1 MPTNKTEKLFQKA
14 LAAARTPRGRAVVF
28 GHSRSQS
35 QRADHLDKEIIKGMA
50 RAVFVDQWQVRQEE
64 HRVKQSYEQYLL
76 LGMNINEHAPKTPS
90 RARAWAKD
98 NAKQILALSPGF
110 KTLTEMFEYVVSA
123 RGYNRN
129 QSGPRSASWPETFGS
144 DLGLQSVGYGTGWE
158 DRVDADY
165 PETLQETIT
174 VPHNEFYL

>member
-64 HRVKQSYEQYLL
+64 HGRSF

-90 RARAWAKD
+90 RAMAWAKD

-129 QSGPRSASWPETFGS
+129 AETFGS

-174 VPHNEFYL
+174 VSHNEFYL